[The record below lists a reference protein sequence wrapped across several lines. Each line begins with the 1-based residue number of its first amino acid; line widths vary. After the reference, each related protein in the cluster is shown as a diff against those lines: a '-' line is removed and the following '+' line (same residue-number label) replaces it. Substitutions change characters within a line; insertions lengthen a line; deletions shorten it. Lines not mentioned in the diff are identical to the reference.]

1 MATRET
7 WARVSD
13 AGSGGGIMLC
23 CRSLVASH
31 ESTIRP
37 PSCIPQPQDLMGKA
51 EDARG
56 AALLAVQQMRN
67 IM

>member
-1 MATRET
+1 
-7 WARVSD
+7 
-13 AGSGGGIMLC
+13 MLC